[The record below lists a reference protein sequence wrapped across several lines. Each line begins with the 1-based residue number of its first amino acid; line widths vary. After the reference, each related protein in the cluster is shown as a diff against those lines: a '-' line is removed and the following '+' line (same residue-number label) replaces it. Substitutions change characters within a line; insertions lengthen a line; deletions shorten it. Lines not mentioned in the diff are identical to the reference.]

1 MALEKYLLV
10 PDCHVPYHNASAFKL
25 MLKAAR
31 SARINNVVVLG
42 DFVDFFAVSSYPKP
56 PDRVS
61 DLGVEVDAGRVALG
75 ELEAICRGRR
85 IYIAGNHEDRLQRY
99 LVERAPALFNTV
111 RVDRLLGLTS
121 RGWDYVPYKSAAK
134 IGKLHLT
141 HDLGKAGKYAHYDA
155 LNAVQGNVVIGHTH
169 RLGWAVEG
177 NVRGKPHVGVQLGW
191 LGDFNQIDYM
201 HRIRAARD
209 WAHGFG
215 IAYVEPSGNVHV
227 TPIPIVGGAVLVEGK
242 LIRC

>member
-1 MALEKYLLV
+1 MEKWLLV
-10 PDCHVPYHNASAFKL
+10 PDCHVPYQDVKAFGL

-31 SARINNVVVLG
+31 AARIKNVVILG
-42 DFVDFFAVSSYPKP
+42 DFVDFFSVSSYPKP
-56 PDRVS
+56 PDRRN
-61 DLGVEVDAGRVALG
+61 DLAFEVEAGRLALDAV
-75 ELEAICRGRR
+75 EDVCRGRR

-99 LVERAPALFNTV
+99 LCDKAPALFNTV
-111 RVDRLLGLTS
+111 KVDRLLGLAG
-121 RGWDYVPYKSAAK
+121 RGWSYVPYKSAAK

-177 NVRGKPHVGVQLGW
+177 NVRGKPHVGAQLGW

-215 IAYVEPSGNVHV
+215 IAYVEANGNVHI
-227 TPIPIVGGAVLVEGK
+227 TPVPIVAGAVLVEGK
-242 LIRC
+242 LIR